1 MHKSLNT
8 AVISPWILL
17 PQVQD
22 DESRQR
28 AEQRNRALSREIG
41 LRAVH
46 SLYDELMLYPKP
58 GLVSSVDNGSHAD
71 MDAGT
76 FMRSLFSL
84 RHYFVRI
91 ARAGMDGAL
100 FGELKQLGMRAEESM
115 LKATGGINTHRG
127 AIFCVGML
135 CASIGYCRANGIS
148 VTPESIRATLLI
160 QWGGALS
167 MHCKPQGAASH
178 GLQVAATYSASG
190 AREEVAMGLPSV
202 FEVALPALRRTLSA
216 GGSWEQ
222 ARIDAL
228 FSLMAHISDTNVY
241 HRAGAAGA
249 DMVKRASRA
258 FLARGGSAAHDW
270 REHALHCHR
279 RFVDKKISPGGAAD
293 LLAATCLVHK
303 VTTWLRPV

>member
-8 AVISPWILL
+8 AAISPWILL
-17 PQVQD
+17 PHVRN
-22 DESRQR
+22 DESRLR
-28 AEQRNRALSREIG
+28 AEQRNRAWSREIG

-58 GLVSSVDNGSHAD
+58 GLVSSIDNGSHAD

-76 FMRSLFSL
+76 FMRSLFAL

-91 ARAGMDGAL
+91 ARAGMDGAP
-100 FGELKQLGMRAEESM
+100 FSELKQLGIGAEASM

-127 AIFCVGML
+127 AIFGIGML
-135 CASIGYCRANGIS
+135 CASIGYCRANGIA
-148 VTPESIRATLLI
+148 VTPEAIRATLLI
-160 QWGGALS
+160 QWGHALS
-167 MHCKPQGAASH
+167 LHCKPQGDTSH
-178 GLQVAATYSASG
+178 GLRVAATYSASG

-202 FEVALPALRRTLSA
+202 FDVALPALRSTLA
-216 GGSWEQ
+216 ACGSWEQ

-249 DMVKRASRA
+249 DIVKRASKA
-258 FLARGGSAAHDW
+258 FLARGGTAACDW
-270 REHALHCHR
+270 REHALQCHR
-279 RFVDKKISPGGAAD
+279 IFVDKKISPGGAAD

-303 VTTWLRPV
+303 VTTWMRPV